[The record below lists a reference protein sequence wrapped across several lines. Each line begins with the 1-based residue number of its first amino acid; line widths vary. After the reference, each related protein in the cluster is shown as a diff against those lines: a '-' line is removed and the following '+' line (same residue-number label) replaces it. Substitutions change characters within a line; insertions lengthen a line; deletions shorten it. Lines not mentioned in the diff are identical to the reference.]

1 MAAVNINLPESVLIG
16 SGQSAEA
23 FEVEAKLILV
33 TKLFELG
40 RISSAIAAEAC
51 GIGRLQF
58 LMAAGRLGASVV
70 QLDEQELKGEISG

>member
-1 MAAVNINLPESVLIG
+1 MAAVNINLPESVLVG

-23 FEVEAKLILV
+23 FEAEAKLILV

-40 RISSAIAAEAC
+40 RISSAMAAEAC

-70 QLDEQELKGEISG
+70 QLDEQELKGEIGG